1 MFNFFDISSKQ
12 LKQFDKQI
20 SKINFLE
27 SEFSKLSEREIKE
40 RVNQLILKYQI
51 IQNFDDILVESFALT
66 REAAKR
72 TLGLRHFDT
81 QLLAGIIL
89 HQGKIAEMKTGEG
102 KTLAATLSVV
112 LNALSLKGVH
122 VVTVNDYLAKR
133 DKQTMGQIYRYLGLS
148 VGLIQENMGS
158 DERRKNYAA
167 DITYVTN
174 SELAFDYLRDNMV
187 KLVNDF
193 VLRDFNYCIIDEV
206 DSILIDEARTPLI
219 ISGNLNTPIEK
230 YVIAD
235 EICNYLKFKTHY
247 LVDEKAKNI
256 TLTNQGITQVQRLL
270 DVPNLYDVN
279 DPWIPYLNNALKAKN
294 LFIKDV
300 NYIVKD
306 NEIIIVDEFSGR
318 IMADRRWGEGL
329 HQAVEAKE
337 NVPIKKGSE
346 TLGSVTY
353 QNFFLAYPKFA
364 GMTGTAKTAEAEFES
379 IYKSSV
385 VVIPTSKKM
394 VRNDLPD
401 YVFKD
406 DYSRWKALASFVE
419 ETNKIGRPILIGTTT
434 IERSEIIS
442 TLLND
447 LQISHRLLNA
457 KPENVKR
464 ESEIVAQAGRKYA
477 VTVST
482 NMAGRGTDILL
493 GGNPDF
499 QTRQQIFFFIKNF
512 KKSKIYLSSIKK
524 ICLGLSSTN
533 LKSLT
538 TNLFL
543 CQFELAL
550 IYRKFLRFLR
560 TENISYGF
568 FLDTLSILNSCTEK
582 DLELLIINLKENGYV
597 NKKSLIQLYFD
608 FIYDHF
614 YKKNKLKSESEKRFV
629 KYVGGLYVIGTERHE
644 SRRIDNQL
652 RGRAGRQGDP
662 GTSKFFVSIDD
673 NLFRIFGEKQL
684 KSRLA
689 TLYTSDDRPLES
701 EFFSKTLESC
711 QKKVEDLYYDS
722 RKRLFD
728 YDEVVNFQRRAIYR
742 ERKALLKNL
751 TIRPEVITYGEDLI
765 VMLAQELKSLN
776 LASEKV
782 SFNTLN
788 NEISY
793 LLGINYLLL
802 DYKECSLLTLNQVT
816 MLLLEQFWLTYDLK
830 EAEFDSITPYLIRL
844 VEKTVV
850 LNRIDLAW
858 KLHLQKAELL
868 RETIGWRGYGQLDPL
883 QEYKNEG
890 FNLFIETIREIK
902 YNSIYDIL
910 KAQSIL

>member
-20 SKINFLE
+20 SKINFLK
-27 SEFSKLSEREIKE
+27 SEFSKLSEEEIKE

-51 IQNFDDILVESFALT
+51 TQNFDDILVESFALT

-81 QLLAGIIL
+81 QLLGGIIL

-419 ETNKIGRPILIGTTT
+419 ETNK
-434 IERSEIIS
+434 
-442 TLLND
+442 
-447 LQISHRLLNA
+447 A
-457 KPENVKR
+457 
-464 ESEIVAQAGRKYA
+464 
-477 VTVST
+477 
-482 NMAGRGTDILL
+482 
-493 GGNPDF
+493 
-499 QTRQQIFFFIKNF
+499 
-512 KKSKIYLSSIKK
+512 
-524 ICLGLSSTN
+524 
-533 LKSLT
+533 LK
-538 TNLFL
+538 
-543 CQFELAL
+543 
-550 IYRKFLRFLR
+550 
-560 TENISYGF
+560 G
-568 FLDTLSILNSCTEK
+568 
-582 DLELLIINLKENGYV
+582 
-597 NKKSLIQLYFD
+597 
-608 FIYDHF
+608 
-614 YKKNKLKSESEKRFV
+614 
-629 KYVGGLYVIGTERHE
+629 
-644 SRRIDNQL
+644 
-652 RGRAGRQGDP
+652 
-662 GTSKFFVSIDD
+662 
-673 NLFRIFGEKQL
+673 
-684 KSRLA
+684 
-689 TLYTSDDRPLES
+689 
-701 EFFSKTLESC
+701 
-711 QKKVEDLYYDS
+711 
-722 RKRLFD
+722 
-728 YDEVVNFQRRAIYR
+728 
-742 ERKALLKNL
+742 
-751 TIRPEVITYGEDLI
+751 
-765 VMLAQELKSLN
+765 
-776 LASEKV
+776 
-782 SFNTLN
+782 
-788 NEISY
+788 
-793 LLGINYLLL
+793 
-802 DYKECSLLTLNQVT
+802 
-816 MLLLEQFWLTYDLK
+816 
-830 EAEFDSITPYLIRL
+830 
-844 VEKTVV
+844 
-850 LNRIDLAW
+850 
-858 KLHLQKAELL
+858 
-868 RETIGWRGYGQLDPL
+868 
-883 QEYKNEG
+883 
-890 FNLFIETIREIK
+890 
-902 YNSIYDIL
+902 
-910 KAQSIL
+910 